1 MIFKDKT
8 DKRNYAIFENQNG
21 VYLKYNIF
29 KNIWVS
35 IREHEIDN
43 EMSIFHTINLFKIS
57 IPTFLLILLTI
68 IVALLFSE
76 MNIIVIT
83 TLSILSIFII
93 FFFSFYLLNTKI
105 KYFSDMHG
113 AKWELEK
120 YLTKI
125 RKFNKKVMIFTKDG
139 EEITGKQLERKNKFK
154 NVI

>member
-1 MIFKDKT
+1 MIFNNIT
-8 DKRNYAIFENQNG
+8 DKENYALFENQKG

-43 EMSIFHTINLFKIS
+43 EMIILHTINLFKIS
-57 IPTFLLILLTI
+57 ITTFLLFLS
-68 IVALLFSE
+68 LLFLE
-76 MNIIVIT
+76 KNIIVIT
-83 TLSILSIFII
+83 SLSFLSIFII
-93 FFFSFYLLNTKI
+93 VLFFFYLLNTKI

-113 AKWELEK
+113 AKWELER